1 MKRLIPRL
9 IPSMFHRRL
18 VLIGAS
24 FVVAAA
30 GLAAQLGRLTLVEG
44 DALRARAEARM
55 RYTEWV
61 PTTRG
66 RILDRNGR
74 VLAHDRACYNVSMDY
89 AMVAEQWAREQATAL
104 ARRRD
109 RAAWAKMGEAE
120 REELVSRVLP
130 VYEAHVV
137 EAWGRLSRDTGVPL
151 GEIADERRAVV
162 GSVEAMA
169 EHLRGIWERQFR
181 EQHARTGRA
190 MEPDDER
197 RLARIQT
204 RPIAEQEQAHV
215 VIRAIPD
222 ETAFA
227 LLRLVDQKV
236 LLDPWGTGDSG
247 DAVEVALIPGLVVED
262 AGTREYPFETVVVDI
277 DQGSLPLPLRAEG
290 RRSVVATGL
299 LADVLGWMGT
309 PTADVIE
316 RREERRKADP
326 ALAARTMAA
335 GLNGDVDLGAYR
347 AGDLAGV
354 RGIEAFCEDDLRG
367 LRGMRIVRHDTGESS
382 QTPAAPGRDVT
393 LTIDAMLQARVQA
406 IMSPDLGLARV
417 QAWHGNHA
425 VATGAA
431 LNGAAV
437 VLDVDTGEVL
447 AMVSTPGVTQDERR
461 RAEGRVL
468 ERVRTEPGYDPS
480 IDPDALLRYNRAV
493 GVAYAPGSVAKVV
506 MVLEAVRQGVYSL
519 SERIACTGHLIE
531 SRSDMLR
538 CWIYKRYL
546 TTHSVTMGHD
556 LSAED
561 ALTASCNI
569 FFYTL
574 GRRLGADGINEAYER
589 FGVGQAYDLGVG
601 PAAGGHT
608 LAQNTSESIMMGIG
622 QGRVAWTPMHAADM
636 LATVAR
642 GGVRLEPTLVRG
654 RGEGEAHP
662 LGYDPAAVRAVIDG
676 LDGAVHDATHGTGE
690 HITFTI
696 DASGRAGDGSGTREV
711 REAIF
716 NVPGVRIVGKT
727 GTATAQSIE
736 LIGSDGRP
744 VLDDAGNIE
753 RVTPDHS
760 WYVAL
765 VGPQGGAGGGRLRY
779 AIAVMMENAGSGGK
793 VSGPICNQIV
803 WALVEEGYLPRV
815 EAAAP

>member
-1 MKRLIPRL
+1 
-9 IPSMFHRRL
+9 MFHRRL

-44 DALRARAEARM
+44 EALRARAEARM
-55 RYTEWV
+55 RYTEWI

-89 AMVAEQWAREQATAL
+89 AMVVPGQWAREQATAV

-130 VYEAHVV
+130 VFEAHVV
-137 EAWGRLSRDTGVPL
+137 EAWGRLSRETGVPL

-162 GSVEAMA
+162 GTVEAMA

-197 RLARIQT
+197 RLARIRT
-204 RPIAEQEQAHV
+204 RPIAEQDQAHV
-215 VIRAIPD
+215 VIRAITD

-227 LLRLVDQKV
+227 LLRLVDQTV
-236 LLDPWGTGDSG
+236 LLDPWSTGDSG
-247 DAVEVALIPGLVVED
+247 DAVEVALIPGLAVQD

-309 PTADVIE
+309 PTAEVIE
-316 RREERRKADP
+316 RRQVRLDADP
-326 ALAARTMAA
+326 ALVARTMAA
-335 GLNGDVDLGAYR
+335 GLDSDVDLGAYR

-354 RGIEAFCEDDLRG
+354 RGIEASCEDDLRG
-367 LRGMRIVRHDTGESS
+367 LRGMRIVRHDTGESD
-382 QTPAAPGRDVT
+382 QTPATPGRDVR

-406 IMSPDLGLARV
+406 ILSPDLGLARV
-417 QAWHGNHA
+417 QAWHGNEA
-425 VATGAA
+425 VASGAA

-461 RAEGRVL
+461 RAEGRVVD
-468 ERVRTEPGYDPS
+468 RARREPGYNPS
-480 IDPDALLRYNRAV
+480 VDPDALLRYNRAV

-531 SRSDMLR
+531 SRTDMLR

-556 LSAED
+556 LGTEE
-561 ALTASCNI
+561 ALSASCNI

-574 GRRLGADGINEAYER
+574 GRRLGANGINQAYQR
-589 FGVGQAYDLGVG
+589 FGVGEAYSLGVG
-601 PAAGGHT
+601 PSAAGHT

-654 RGEGEAHP
+654 RGEGEAQS

-676 LDGAVHDATHGTGE
+676 LDGAVHDATHGTGH

-727 GTATAQSIE
+727 GTATAQEIE

-765 VGPQGGAGGGRLRY
+765 VGPQGGAGGAPGGGRLRY